1 MQRAL
6 WIPMDLVRRVQ
17 SNMVGSDSSLDFLH
31 QILTVSLVLFS
42 AVVKYFTV
50 VALLL
55 LPLTV
60 NNVAFSYHC

>member
-1 MQRAL
+1 MQKAL

-31 QILTVSLVLFS
+31 QILTVRLVLFS

-50 VALLL
+50 VALLF